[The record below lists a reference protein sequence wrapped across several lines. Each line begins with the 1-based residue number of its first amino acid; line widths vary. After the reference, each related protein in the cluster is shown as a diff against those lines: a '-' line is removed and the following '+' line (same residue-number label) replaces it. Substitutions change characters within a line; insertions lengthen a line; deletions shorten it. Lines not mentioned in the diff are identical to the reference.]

1 METCA
6 FLKELFGMDG
16 QVAVIIGGTGALGL
30 ALARGLSKNGAKV
43 VVASSR
49 QASCDA
55 AVETLRGEG
64 RRCAGRR
71 RASAARGELPPT

>member
-30 ALARGLSKNGAKV
+30 ALRNGRVLPAGR
-43 VVASSR
+43 AS
-49 QASCDA
+49 Q
-55 AVETLRGEG
+55 ERGEG
-64 RRCAGRR
+64 RRRVFKAGVVRR
-71 RASAARGELPPT
+71 RG